1 MEDKKLITHATCF
14 NKSKVK
20 SKTKAMAIKQRL
32 NGTVHS
38 RERKRLHSNLVVHL
52 SLYLELEIRHASYDF
67 LHFRK
72 KQQR

>member
-1 MEDKKLITHATCF
+1 
-14 NKSKVK
+14 
-20 SKTKAMAIKQRL
+20 MAIKQRL

-52 SLYLELEIRHASYDF
+52 RLYLELEIRHASYDF